1 MSEETKGQR
10 MAGMALQVAARLME
24 TPGSGALLYRMATKQ
39 LGIEAL
45 ARVDI
50 PAGVPPYRPIHLG
63 GRPARPIVLR
73 EGELR
78 ADEREG
84 AGGQS

>member
-1 MSEETKGQR
+1 MSEEKKGQR

-24 TPGSGALLYRMATKQ
+24 TPGSGAVLYRMATKQ

-45 ARVDI
+45 QHVDI

-73 EGELR
+73 EGEQVGEQ
-78 ADEREG
+78 ERQ
-84 AGGQS
+84 GGQS

>member
-1 MSEETKGQR
+1 MSEEKKGQR
-10 MAGMALQVAARLME
+10 MAGTALQVAARLME

-45 ARVDI
+45 SHVDI
-50 PAGVPPYRPIHLG
+50 PADVPPYRPIHLG

-73 EGELR
+73 PEELTADADAGRGEP
-78 ADEREG
+78 
-84 AGGQS
+84 S